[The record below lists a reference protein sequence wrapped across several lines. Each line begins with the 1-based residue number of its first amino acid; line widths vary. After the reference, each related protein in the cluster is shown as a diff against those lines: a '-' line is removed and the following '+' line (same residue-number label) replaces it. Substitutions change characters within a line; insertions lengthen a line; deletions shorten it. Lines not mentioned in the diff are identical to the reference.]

1 MWFARANFLS
11 LLSEFL
17 AHESPMSRPRKPAD
31 FGGFGVWVATGMG
44 LGWMRPAPGTWGSLP
59 PVVLALALV
68 LLEVDPRQVD
78 MSVALLGLLF
88 GLGCLAWGG
97 QVEKRLGAKDPGAVV
112 SDEIAGQSLALLW
125 LPWDHDQGHTIATC
139 AIAFFAF
146 RFFDIVKPPPA
157 RGWQRIEGGLGILID
172 DLVAGLYAL
181 IATQILVRVL
191 W

>member
-1 MWFARANFLS
+1 
-11 LLSEFL
+11 
-17 AHESPMSRPRKPAD
+17 MSHNSKPPGY
-31 FGGFGVWVATGMG
+31 GGFGVWIATGMG

-59 PVVLALALV
+59 PVVLACALV
-68 LLEVDPRQVD
+68 LLGTDARHVD

-88 GLGCLAWGG
+88 GLGCLAWGSD
-97 QVEKRLGAKDPGAVV
+97 VEKRIGKKDPGEVV

-125 LPWDHDQGHTIATC
+125 LPWDNDQGHTVATC

-157 RGWQRIEGGLGILID
+157 RGWQRLEGGLGILID

-181 IATQILVRVL
+181 VTTQILVRVL

>member
-1 MWFARANFLS
+1 MTQRGNS
-11 LLSEFL
+11 SK
-17 AHESPMSRPRKPAD
+17 RN
-31 FGGFGVWVATGMG
+31 GFGVWVATGMG

-59 PVVLALALV
+59 PVALALV
-68 LLEVDPRQVD
+68 LVLAGTDARHVD
-78 MSVALLGLLF
+78 MSVALVGLAF
-88 GLGCLAWGG
+88 GLGCLAWGSS
-97 QVEKRLGAKDPGAVV
+97 VEALTGKKDPGAVV

-125 LPWDHDQGHTIATC
+125 LPWDRDQGHTIATC

-157 RGWQRIEGGLGILID
+157 RGWQRLEGGFGILID